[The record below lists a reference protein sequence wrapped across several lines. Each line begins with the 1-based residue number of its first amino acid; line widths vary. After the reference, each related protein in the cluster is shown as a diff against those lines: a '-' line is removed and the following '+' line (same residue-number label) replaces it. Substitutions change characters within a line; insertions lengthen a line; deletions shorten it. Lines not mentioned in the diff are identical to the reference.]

1 MRQTR
6 VEGALSKEQLQRAR
20 QPPATSALVLQRWS
34 LSTMRKRRRR
44 RARRRARGG
53 KTTNP
58 VKGRHTS

>member
-1 MRQTR
+1 M
-6 VEGALSKEQLQRAR
+6 
-20 QPPATSALVLQRWS
+20 QRWS

-58 VKGRHTS
+58 VKGRHTR